1 MESITQI
8 GIAIQNYGITSI
20 AIGAAIYLVVQIV
33 TTLVKYFLEERKDR
47 KENKQKAKA
56 EETLTPYKVFSVKEL
71 RSYHTILVKIDS
83 LVKTRIPLMTLGGPV
98 RTKIFKSMLII
109 YFSNFKR
116 AVDELLDEEIT
127 LNNFYYKNEAMIT
140 EVLEQTM
147 HDWEED
153 GIPIVVITKFQE
165 WNSKRIA
172 YLNLSLNDIDSS
184 QVIDNVVE
192 KQYMALNLYSGI
204 VYLTFVDAEKTLS
217 TLNGSLTGQYYKGE
231 QIEGL
236 H

>member
-8 GIAIQNYGITSI
+8 GTAIQNYGITSI

-33 TTLVKYFLEERKDR
+33 TTLVKYFLEERKDK
-47 KENKQKAKA
+47 KENKQKVKA
-56 EETLTPYKVFSVKEL
+56 EDTFIPHKVFSVKEL

>member
-56 EETLTPYKVFSVKEL
+56 EETLTPHKVFSVKEL

-172 YLNLSLNDIDSS
+172 YLNLSLNDVDSS

>member
-1 MESITQI
+1 
-8 GIAIQNYGITSI
+8 
-20 AIGAAIYLVVQIV
+20 
-33 TTLVKYFLEERKDR
+33 
-47 KENKQKAKA
+47 
-56 EETLTPYKVFSVKEL
+56 
-71 RSYHTILVKIDS
+71 
-83 LVKTRIPLMTLGGPV
+83 MTLGGPV

-184 QVIDNVVE
+184 QVIDNAVE

>member
-33 TTLVKYFLEERKDR
+33 TTLVKYFLEERKD
-47 KENKQKAKA
+47 KKINEQKAKT
-56 EETLTPYKVFSVKEL
+56 EETLTPHKVFSIKEL

>member
-33 TTLVKYFLEERKDR
+33 TTLVKYFLEERKDK
-47 KENKQKAKA
+47 KENKQKVKT
-56 EETLTPYKVFSVKEL
+56 EETLTPHKVFSVKEL

>member
-47 KENKQKAKA
+47 KENEQKAKA
-56 EETLTPYKVFSVKEL
+56 EETLTPHKIFSVKEL

-184 QVIDNVVE
+184 QVIDNAVE

>member
-20 AIGAAIYLVVQIV
+20 AIGAAIYLIVQIV
-33 TTLVKYFLEERKDR
+33 TTLVKYFLEERKD
-47 KENKQKAKA
+47 KKDNKQKA
-56 EETLTPYKVFSVKEL
+56 ETGEVLAPHKVFAIKEL

-83 LVKTRIPLMTLGGPV
+83 LIKTRIPLMTLGGPV
-98 RTKIFKSMLII
+98 RTKIFKSMLNI

-127 LNNFYYKNEAMIT
+127 LNNFYYKNEAMVT

-147 HDWEED
+147 RDWEED
-153 GIPIVVITKFQE
+153 GIPLVVITKFQE

>member
-33 TTLVKYFLEERKDR
+33 TTLVKYFLEERKDK
-47 KENKQKAKA
+47 KENKQKVKA
-56 EETLTPYKVFSVKEL
+56 EETLTPHKVFSVKEL

>member
-33 TTLVKYFLEERKDR
+33 TTLVKYFLEERKDK
-47 KENKQKAKA
+47 KENKQKAKT
-56 EETLTPYKVFSVKEL
+56 EETLTPHKVFSVKEL

>member
-33 TTLVKYFLEERKDR
+33 TTLVKYFLEERKDK
-47 KENKQKAKA
+47 KENKQKVKA
-56 EETLTPYKVFSVKEL
+56 EETLTPHKVFSVKEL

-236 H
+236 R

>member
-33 TTLVKYFLEERKDR
+33 TTLVKYFLEERKDK

-56 EETLTPYKVFSVKEL
+56 EETLTPHKIFSVKEL

-184 QVIDNVVE
+184 QVIDSAVE

>member
-33 TTLVKYFLEERKDR
+33 TTLVKYFLEERKDK
-47 KENKQKAKA
+47 KENKQKVKT
-56 EETLTPYKVFSVKEL
+56 EETLTPHKVFSVKEL

-153 GIPIVVITKFQE
+153 GIPIAVITKFQE

-172 YLNLSLNDIDSS
+172 YLNLSLDDIDSS

-192 KQYMALNLYSGI
+192 KQYVALNLYSGI